1 MEESNKAQPEQIVKL
16 PQESEVL
23 KVPYGS
29 ESDKVDSSDDEL
41 NYLKSDEEDGSPVEE
56 ISVDEVID
64 KVIDKLWKDN
74 KKLKDDELK
83 KEETQKFV

>member
-1 MEESNKAQPEQIVKL
+1 M
-16 PQESEVL
+16 
-23 KVPYGS
+23 
-29 ESDKVDSSDDEL
+29 

-83 KEETQKFV
+83 KEETKKFVQDTLEDMNNEEEYKFDKEEFD

>member
-1 MEESNKAQPEQIVKL
+1 M
-16 PQESEVL
+16 
-23 KVPYGS
+23 
-29 ESDKVDSSDDEL
+29 

-74 KKLKDDELK
+74 EKLKDDELK
-83 KEETQKFV
+83 KAET

>member
-1 MEESNKAQPEQIVKL
+1 M
-16 PQESEVL
+16 
-23 KVPYGS
+23 
-29 ESDKVDSSDDEL
+29 

-83 KEETQKFV
+83 KEET

>member
-1 MEESNKAQPEQIVKL
+1 M
-16 PQESEVL
+16 
-23 KVPYGS
+23 
-29 ESDKVDSSDDEL
+29 

-83 KEETQKFV
+83 KVET

>member
-1 MEESNKAQPEQIVKL
+1 M
-16 PQESEVL
+16 
-23 KVPYGS
+23 
-29 ESDKVDSSDDEL
+29 

-83 KEETQKFV
+83 KEETKKFVEDTLKEMNNEEYKFDEAEFD